1 MPNVLDV
8 EPMRVFAR
16 RAARKIMDEKT
27 ALRFEKLALAQL
39 LEDPRN
45 FRPAQPLEIYSAP
58 AWAREAYGRGEMVSV
73 FRLND
78 AAARR
83 LRTFARKL
91 ADTCKV
97 AATDPLKH
105 PTDLS
110 SIVNARAFLSKIN
123 RVTYDVALEKA
134 KAFSRKLAAWEE
146 EQDSDPLCPE
156 GSVTASRGNVWSR
169 VRSPTELRRVGRE
182 FVNCLARASTNSY
195 YISMLRTGLAQF
207 WVLRDSVGNGLMV
220 VMAATTRPVEMIEVR
235 GPRNARVAKD
245 DLDLFMLATALGMN
259 PPRRPPPPPPFS
271 GGAALALAASRPE
284 CQCTT
289 CRMVRLRFDTPLREN
304 TANL

>member
-1 MPNVLDV
+1 
-8 EPMRVFAR
+8 MRIFAR
-16 RAARKIMDEKT
+16 RAARKISDEKA
-27 ALRFEKLALAQL
+27 ALRFERFALAQL
-39 LEDPRN
+39 LDDPRN
-45 FRPAQPLEIYSAP
+45 FRPARALELDFAP
-58 AWAREAYGRGEMVSV
+58 EWARAARDRGEEVVV
-73 FRLND
+73 FRLSD

-97 AATDPLKH
+97 AATDPAKH

-123 RVTYDVALEKA
+123 RVTYDVALDKA

-156 GSVTASRGNVWSR
+156 GSVVASGGKVWLR
-169 VRSPTELRRVGRE
+169 VRSPTELRAVGRE

-195 YISMLRTGLAQF
+195 YISMLRTRLAQF
-207 WVLRDSVGNGLMV
+207 WVLRDSAGKGLIV
-220 VMAATTRPVEMIEVR
+220 VMAATTQPIEMLEVR

-245 DLDLFMLATALGMN
+245 DPDLFTLATALGMN